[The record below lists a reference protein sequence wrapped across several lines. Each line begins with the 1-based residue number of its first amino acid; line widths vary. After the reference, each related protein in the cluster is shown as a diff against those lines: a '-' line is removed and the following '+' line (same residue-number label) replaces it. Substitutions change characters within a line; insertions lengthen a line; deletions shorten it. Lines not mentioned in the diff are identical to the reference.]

1 LRGNNPESREAQA
14 HQSSNNDDDEA
25 HQTLRHKGYGFEGS
39 EGAIGQRVNVSH
51 APLMERW

>member
-1 LRGNNPESREAQA
+1 LRGKNPESHEAQA

-25 HQTLRHKGYGFEGS
+25 HQTLKGYRFEGS